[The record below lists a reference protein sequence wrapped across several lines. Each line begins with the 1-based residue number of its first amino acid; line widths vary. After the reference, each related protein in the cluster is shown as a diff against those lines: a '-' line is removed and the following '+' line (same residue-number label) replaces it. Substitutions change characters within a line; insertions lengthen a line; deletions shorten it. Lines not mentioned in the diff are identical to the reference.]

1 MYRNSRVSPKLHTR
15 ILCLCNSPSAVSVVP
30 VVSVVWRGCL
40 FYASGLCSFWQ
51 TVRAFC
57 QSLPGKHSYNK
68 HQHFFPPLLPTPG
81 SGLIPSRAHSL
92 LGSWKLGPSPN
103 KQDFASTPAK
113 GYQGLTGFWF
123 FLKNAM
129 SLTFSER
136 MTSLDFCN
144 NKTRSS
150 SALVL

>member
-1 MYRNSRVSPKLHTR
+1 MYRNSRVSPKLQTR

-68 HQHFFPPLLPTPG
+68 HQHFFSPSFQPQAQVW
-81 SGLIPSRAHSL
+81 SRAEL
-92 LGSWKLGPSPN
+92 TLFWDLGSWDRAQTNRISPLHLQRVT
-103 KQDFASTPAK
+103 KDLQAS
-113 GYQGLTGFWF
+113 G
-123 FLKNAM
+123 
-129 SLTFSER
+129 
-136 MTSLDFCN
+136 
-144 NKTRSS
+144 SS
-150 SALVL
+150 SRMQCPSLSLKGWRVLIFATIKPEAVLH